1 LLALEMKKASGRE
14 RDKLS
19 DKERLRALTSSP
31 YEQVW
36 PYNGEGQPEH
46 VYGYKI
52 GIYMELDRL
61 NRTCYF
67 ERFV

>member
-46 VYGYKI
+46 VCG
-52 GIYMELDRL
+52 
-61 NRTCYF
+61 
-67 ERFV
+67 